1 MDRRGFFMSAGVGM
15 ATMLLGGCAAASQN
29 KTVAKPIVPLP
40 ADSGAKSGDKV
51 RGKKMKIA
59 VITGSPHK
67 EGTSALL
74 ADKFI
79 EGAKTAGHDVFR
91 FNSAFEEVHPCIG
104 CDRCGM
110 NGPCIYKDSMS
121 KLNPELLASDLVAF
135 VTPLYYYGM
144 SAQIKTVID
153 RFYANNSRLH
163 VSKKAILMATAYNS
177 SDWTFNA
184 LTEHYKTLVRYMGW
198 EDAGMVLAVGCG
210 GRSDIERTDFPN
222 QAYKLGLNL

>member
-1 MDRRGFFMSAGVGM
+1 MGAGAGL
-15 ATMLLGGCAAASQN
+15 ATMLLAGC
-29 KTVAKPIVPLP
+29 
-40 ADSGAKSGDKV
+40 SGALQGKASSQAATLPVGNPVKNDNAK
-51 RGKKMKIA
+51 GKKMKIT
-59 VITGSPHK
+59 VITGSPH
-67 EGTSALL
+67 EAGTSALL

-79 EGAKTAGHDVFR
+79 EGAKSAGHDVFR
-91 FNSAFEEVHPCIG
+91 FNSAFEEVHPCVG

-110 NGPCIYKDSMS
+110 NGPCIYKDSMN
-121 KLNPELLASDLVAF
+121 KLNSELLTSDLVAF

-163 VSKKAILMATAYNS
+163 ENKKAILMATAYNS

-198 EDAGMVLAVGCG
+198 EDAGMVLARGCG
-210 GRSDIERTDFPN
+210 VRSDIERTDFPN

>member
-1 MDRRGFFMSAGVGM
+1 MNRKDFIVGAGAGLV
-15 ATMLLGGCAAASQN
+15 TVLLGGCSSFTSQGKGQQPPVALAATN
-29 KTVAKPIVPLP
+29 GNIE
-40 ADSGAKSGDKV
+40 

-59 VITGSPHK
+59 VITGSPHR

-79 EGAKTAGHDVFR
+79 EGAKTVGHDVFR
-91 FNSAFEEVHPCIG
+91 FNAAFEDVHPCIG

-110 NGPCIYKDSMS
+110 NGPCIYKDSME
-121 KLNPELLASDLVAF
+121 KLNPELLAADLVAF

-198 EDAGMVLAVGCG
+198 EDAGMVMAYGCG
-210 GRSDIERTDFPN
+210 SRSAIERTDFPN
-222 QAYKLGLNL
+222 QAYKLGANL

>member
-1 MDRRGFFMSAGVGM
+1 MDRRSFIAGAGAGL
-15 ATMLLGGCAAASQN
+15 ATMLLGGCNPAAQGKESSSPVLTPTIN
-29 KTVAKPIVPLP
+29 DT
-40 ADSGAKSGDKV
+40 KSNDKAA
-51 RGKKMKIA
+51 GKKMKIT

-67 EGTSALL
+67 DGTSALL
-74 ADKFI
+74 ADKFM

-110 NGPCIYKDSMS
+110 NGPCIYKDSMT
-121 KLNPELLASDLVAF
+121 KLNPELLASNLVAF

-163 VSKKAILMATAYNS
+163 VSKKTILMATAYNS

-198 EDAGMVLAVGCG
+198 EDAGMVLAGGCG
-210 GRSDIERTDFPN
+210 VRNDIERTDFPN

>member
-1 MDRRGFFMSAGVGM
+1 MDRRSFIAGTGVGLATLLLSGCNLAAQGKESPSPVLTPTISDTKSNDKM
-15 ATMLLGGCAAASQN
+15 A
-29 KTVAKPIVPLP
+29 
-40 ADSGAKSGDKV
+40 
-51 RGKKMKIA
+51 GKKMKIT

-67 EGTSALL
+67 DGTSALL
-74 ADKFI
+74 ADKFM

-110 NGPCIYKDSMS
+110 NGPCIYKDSMT
-121 KLNPELLASDLVAF
+121 KLNPELLASHLVAF

-184 LTEHYKTLVRYMGW
+184 LAEHYKTLVRYMGW
-198 EDAGMVLAVGCG
+198 EDAGMVLAGGCG
-210 GRSDIERTDFPN
+210 VRSDIERTDFPN

>member
-1 MDRRGFFMSAGVGM
+1 MDRRSFIAGTGVGLATLLLSGCNLAAQGKESPSPVLTPTISDTKSNDKM
-15 ATMLLGGCAAASQN
+15 A
-29 KTVAKPIVPLP
+29 
-40 ADSGAKSGDKV
+40 
-51 RGKKMKIA
+51 GKKMKIT

-67 EGTSALL
+67 DGTSALL
-74 ADKFI
+74 ADKFM

-110 NGPCIYKDSMS
+110 NGPCIYKDSMT
-121 KLNPELLASDLVAF
+121 KLNPELLASNLVAF

-184 LTEHYKTLVRYMGW
+184 LAEHYKTLVRYMGW
-198 EDAGMVLAVGCG
+198 EDAGMVLAGGCG
-210 GRSDIERTDFPN
+210 VRSDIERTDFPN